1 MTERTCCWKPG
12 RRQGNLKQS
21 SRRTGGKTGMR
32 LIIWP
37 LGNIKAHMRLVF
49 SDTEFKLKSVVITP
63 KKRGAAAQN
72 R

>member
-1 MTERTCCWKPG
+1 
-12 RRQGNLKQS
+12 
-21 SRRTGGKTGMR
+21 MR

-49 SDTEFKLKSVVITP
+49 SDTEFKLKSIVITP
-63 KKRGAAAQN
+63 KKSGDAAQN